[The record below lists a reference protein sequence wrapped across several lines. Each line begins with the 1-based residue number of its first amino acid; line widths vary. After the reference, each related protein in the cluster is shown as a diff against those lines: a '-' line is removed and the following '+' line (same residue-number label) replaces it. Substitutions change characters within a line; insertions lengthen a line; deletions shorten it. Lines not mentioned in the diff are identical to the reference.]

1 MASSSQASPLK
12 QGCFLRKPCEGDL
25 CRGHGQP
32 TYFCIHCDCSFCD
45 ECWDKERAHRPGKR
59 GPDGHAHEKTDLLV
73 VERYRDILEPSSDP
87 NEQQALHKDDED
99 TTWFGIGRDM
109 LDAPIFEDYGRYA
122 ALMAESLTARFP
134 VRYPQLVSFIGQTG
148 E

>member
-1 MASSSQASPLK
+1 
-12 QGCFLRKPCEGDL
+12 
-25 CRGHGQP
+25 
-32 TYFCIHCDCSFCD
+32 
-45 ECWDKERAHRPGKR
+45 
-59 GPDGHAHEKTDLLV
+59 
-73 VERYRDILEPSSDP
+73 
-87 NEQQALHKDDED
+87 
-99 TTWFGIGRDM
+99 